1 MKKVRL
7 KKSGKNSHFHDD
19 TYESDSKPNT
29 KKRLK
34 PNKRI
39 RKQDLDFEDDY

>member
-7 KKSGKNSHFHDD
+7 KKSGKNYQFHDETHD
-19 TYESDSKPNT
+19 NDSKPVA
-29 KKRLK
+29 KKRLP